1 MNDKHVYLFSEGNA
15 GMNDLLGRKG
25 ANLAEMYS
33 LGLPVPFGFTVSTEA
48 CRMFYADGKKIN
60 SLIEKQIDDALIT
73 MEEMTGKEFG
83 HAKDPLLVS
92 VRSGSPISMPGMMD
106 TILNLGLNDT
116 TVEGLAQKTG
126 NPRFAFD
133 SYRRFI
139 QMFSDI
145 VLQVDHYQFEWELD
159 QLKKKAQVIRDA
171 DLSAAHLYEL
181 VKSYK
186 KIVKKEI
193 KDEFPQDPKVQ
204 LMLAIGAVFESWNNQ
219 RAVLFRRINRIEID
233 YGTAVNIQAMVFGNM
248 GDDSGT
254 GVAFTRNP
262 NNGENELF
270 GEYLQNAQGEDV
282 VSGIRT
288 PEPLSE
294 LKRLMPD
301 TYQQFKLLARNL
313 ETHYRDVQDIE
324 FTIEQGKLFLL
335 QTRKAKVTP
344 QASIKIAVDMA
355 EEEFITQDE
364 ALLRVDPHSLISLL
378 HETLDSDIEVEVLA
392 TGLPASPGAAAGII
406 VFDSEE
412 AERLQRTGHEVILV
426 RRETSPDD
434 IHGMVASVG
443 ILTSHGGMTS
453 HAAVVARDMSKPCIV
468 GCESMQLDES
478 RQEVSFGEVTLKAGD
493 TLTLDGSTGRVILG
507 RAPLVA
513 PTLSQ
518 EFTTLLYW
526 AKRRKTMEVLGSVNT
541 PKEATQAKSLG
552 AEGIGLC
559 RTEFMFMDPIRVP
572 IVQEMILSQNKW
584 ERKKALDKLLPMQK
598 SDFLE
603 MFRIME
609 GKDVIIRLLDPP
621 LHEFLPSAETLSIEI
636 ERAKLH
642 KNFEE
647 VQEKEKLL
655 RRVKTLDELNPS
667 FGHRGCRIGIT
678 YPEIYEMQ
686 VTAIIEAALELKKEG
701 IRVQPQIIVPLI
713 SHANEMKVVREQ
725 VEETLNHIFGAYQ
738 DHIQIPIGA
747 FMELPRACMTAG
759 QIVKHADFIIF
770 GCNDL
775 TQTTYGFSRDDAEGK
790 YLAYY
795 IDYKILPE
803 NPFIYLDQDGVG
815 ELIRVG
821 TENGR
826 NNNSNLRVGVCGV
839 PSAEK
844 KSVRF
849 FHQIGLDYLSCVPHL
864 VPVGIVSAAQAAIV
878 QESVRKR

>member
-15 GMNDLLGRKG
+15 SMSDLLGRKG
-25 ANLAEMYS
+25 ANLAEMYG
-33 LGLPVPFGFTVSTEA
+33 LGLPVPFGFTVTTEA
-48 CRMFYADGKKIN
+48 CRMYYKDGKKIN
-60 SLIEKQIDDALIT
+60 SLIEKQMDEALIKI
-73 MEEMTGKEFG
+73 EEITGKEFG

-145 VLQVDHYQFEWELD
+145 VLQIDHYQFEIELE
-159 QLKKKAQVIRDA
+159 QLKAKAKVKRDA

-181 VKSYK
+181 VRIYK
-186 KIVKKEI
+186 KIIKKEI
-193 KDEFPQDPKVQ
+193 KDEFPQDPKIQ

-219 RAVLFRRINRIEID
+219 RAVLYRRINRIEKD
-233 YGTAVNIQAMVFGNM
+233 YGTAVNIQSMVFGNM

-262 NNGENELF
+262 NHGENEIF
-270 GEYLQNAQGEDV
+270 GEFLLNAQGEDV
-282 VSGIRT
+282 VAGIRT

-294 LKRLMPD
+294 LKRYIPEA
-301 TYQQFKLLARNL
+301 YHQFKMLARNL
-313 ETHYRDVQDIE
+313 ETHYRAVQDIE

-335 QTRKAKVTP
+335 QTRNAKVTP

-355 EEEFITQDE
+355 QEEFITQEE
-364 ALLRVDPHSLISLL
+364 ALLRIEPHSLIPLL
-378 HETLDSDIEVEVLA
+378 HETLDMDVEVEVLA
-392 TGLPASPGAAAGII
+392 HGLPASPGAAAGII

-468 GCESMQLDES
+468 GCESMQLNES
-478 RQEVSFGEVTLKAGD
+478 RQEVTFGQITLKAGD
-493 TLTLDGSTGRVILG
+493 TITLDGSTGRVILG

-518 EFTTLLYW
+518 ELTTLLYW
-526 AKRRKTMEVLGSVNT
+526 AKRKKTMGVLGSVNT
-541 PKEATQAKSLG
+541 PKEAIQAKSLG

-559 RTEFMFMDPIRVP
+559 RTEFMFMDPVRVP
-572 IVQEMILSQNKW
+572 TVQEMILSQNKW

-647 VQEKEKLL
+647 VQEKEMLL
-655 RRVKTLDELNPS
+655 RRVKALHELNPS

-686 VTAIIEAALELKKEG
+686 VTAIAEAALELKQEG
-701 IRVQPQIIVPLI
+701 IRVQPLIIVPLV
-713 SHANEMKVVREQ
+713 SHANEMKIVREQ
-725 VEETLNHIFGAYQ
+725 VEETLNHIFGVYKER
-738 DHIQIPIGA
+738 INIPVGC
-747 FMELPRACMTAG
+747 FMELPRACITAG
-759 QIVKHADFIIF
+759 QIVKYADFIIF

-795 IDYKILPE
+795 VDHKILPE
-803 NPFIYLDQDGVG
+803 NPFLVLDQEGVG
-815 ELIRVG
+815 GLIRFG

-826 NNNSNLRVGVCGV
+826 RNNPNLRVGVCGV
-839 PSAEK
+839 PSSEK

-849 FHQIGLDYLSCVPHL
+849 FHQLGLDYLSCVPHL
-864 VPVGIVSAAQAAIV
+864 VPVGIVSAAQAAIR
-878 QESVRKR
+878 QEQAKA

>member
-48 CRMFYADGKKIN
+48 CRMYYSDGKKIN
-60 SLIEKQIDDALIT
+60 PLIEKQIDDALIK
-73 MEEMTGKEFG
+73 MEELTGKEFG
-83 HAKDPLLVS
+83 NAKDPLLVS

-145 VLQVDHYQFEWELD
+145 VLQVDHYQFDWELD
-159 QLKKKAQVIRDA
+159 QMKKKAQVIRDS
-171 DLSAAHLYEL
+171 DLTAAHLYEL

-219 RAVLFRRINRIEID
+219 RAILYRRINRIEKD

-288 PEPLSE
+288 PQPLCE

-301 TYQQFKLLARNL
+301 TYQQFKQLARNL

-344 QASIKIAVDMA
+344 QAGIKIAVDMA

-364 ALLRVDPHSLISLL
+364 ALLRVNPHSLISLL

-412 AERLQRTGHEVILV
+412 AERLQRTGHEVILA

-478 RQEVSFGEVTLKAGD
+478 KKEVTFGEVTLKAGD
-493 TLTLDGSTGRVILG
+493 TLTIDGSTGRVILG

-526 AKRRKTMEVLGSVNT
+526 AKRRKTMGVLGSVNT

-655 RRVKTLDELNPS
+655 RRVKMLHELNPS

-686 VTAIIEAALELKKEG
+686 VTAIVEAALELKKEG
-701 IRVQPQIIVPLI
+701 VRVHPQIIVPLI
-713 SHANEMKVVREQ
+713 SHVNEMKVVREQ
-725 VEETLNHIFGAYQ
+725 VEESLNHIFAAY
-738 DHIQIPIGA
+738 DDRIDIPIGA

-821 TENGR
+821 TEFGR

-849 FHQIGLDYLSCVPHL
+849 FHHIGLDYLSCVPHL
-864 VPVGIVSAAQAAIV
+864 VPVAIVSAAQAAIL
-878 QESVRKR
+878 QGNER